1 MLGVLLVCVYL
12 RQRSPETEKQVKRVK
27 EAVEARAKEG
37 VDVEQGLLGAAVLV
51 VVLQSYSCDTDEI
64 KA

>member
-12 RQRSPETEKQVKRVK
+12 RQGSPETEKQVKGAK

-37 VDVEQGLLGAAVLV
+37 VDVSGCYAVL
-51 VVLQSYSCDTDEI
+51 LL
-64 KA
+64 